1 MKIFLITSSRADF
14 GLLKN
19 LIFQFKKNSF
29 FDLKIIVTGTHLSKK
44 HGYSFNEIRSEKL
57 KVYKK
62 IFITNNTKSPTSLLN
77 DMNILSKNISS
88 LIKKEKPDLFI
99 VLGDRYE
106 VFAASLAAYISKVPI
121 AHIHGGELTE
131 GSLDD
136 GFRHCITKMSN
147 LHFVSH
153 KIYKKRIIQ
162 LGEHPSTIY
171 NVGALGVE
179 NIHKTNFLNKE
190 ILKDYLKIDL
200 KKDTLLVCMQ
210 PEIEKQPTTNL
221 VNETLAALEDY
232 QDKNIVFTMPGA
244 DLFNDIIIKKIIS
257 FTKKKNNCFAFKT
270 LGSRKYLSL
279 LRCVDVIIGN
289 SSSGI
294 IEMPTFKKY
303 TINIGNRQ
311 NGRLKADSI
320 IDVLPNKILI
330 RQAINKIYKT
340 KLNKK
345 KINNPPKK
353 LDTSKEIFSI
363 IKNINLKKYRTKK
376 FYDILS

>member
-19 LIFQFKKNSF
+19 LIVKFKKNSF

-44 HGYSFNEIRSEKL
+44 HGYSFNEIKSEKL

-179 NIHKTNFLNKE
+179 NIYKTNFLNSE
-190 ILKDYLKIDL
+190 ILQDYLKIDL

-257 FTKKKNNCFAFKT
+257 FTKKK
-270 LGSRKYLSL
+270 
-279 LRCVDVIIGN
+279 II
-289 SSSGI
+289 
-294 IEMPTFKKY
+294 
-303 TINIGNRQ
+303 
-311 NGRLKADSI
+311 
-320 IDVLPNKILI
+320 VL
-330 RQAINKIYKT
+330 YS
-340 KLNKK
+340 KL
-345 KINNPPKK
+345 
-353 LDTSKEIFSI
+353 
-363 IKNINLKKYRTKK
+363 
-376 FYDILS
+376 